1 MDRKVKVRPDQAYRM
16 RQLVYLADGIDQ
28 LQLSE
33 LRIYKAWKDF
43 FFQCLCEME
52 ELDLLKSIRT
62 YPLGIISEP
71 DDNDSGSGSEREC
84 EQALG
89 YEYSDSGA
97 AAQCLNNKEV
107 INMQG
112 SSDRSSV
119 RAAHAMKIC
128 PVVHLAVEQ
137 TEQMGNQLLS
147 GEQLMNSWMGFF
159 LQVLW
164 ELQQE
169 GLIEPI
175 CTPKSNDHQTSN
187 IKHQTSNR

>member
-33 LRIYKAWKDF
+33 LKIYKAWKDF

-71 DDNDSGSGSEREC
+71 DDSDSEGDSG
-84 EQALG
+84 
-89 YEYSDSGA
+89 YEDSGA
-97 AAQCLNNKEV
+97 ADRCLNNKEV
-107 INMQG
+107 INMQSDCSC
-112 SSDRSSV
+112 SSTRT
-119 RAAHAMKIC
+119 AHAMKIC

-137 TEQMGNQLLS
+137 TEQTGNQSLS

-164 ELQQE
+164 ELQQD

-175 CTPKSNDHQTSN
+175 CMPKSNDHQTSH
-187 IKHQTSNR
+187 IESMRSDKEQK